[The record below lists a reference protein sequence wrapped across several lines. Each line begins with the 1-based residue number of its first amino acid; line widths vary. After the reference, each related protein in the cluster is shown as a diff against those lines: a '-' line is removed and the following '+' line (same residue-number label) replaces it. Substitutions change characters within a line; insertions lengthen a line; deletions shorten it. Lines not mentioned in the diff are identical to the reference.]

1 MSIKQKTKKISDGN
15 YGIWSIIAKKAIEN
29 GDEEIFISLL
39 KDFVFLNAQGAKSLF
54 GAKIINE
61 LKSVS
66 EDNEGISI

>member
-1 MSIKQKTKKISDGN
+1 MSIKEKTKKISKGN

-29 GDEEIFISLL
+29 GDEEVFISLL
-39 KDFVFLNAQGAKSLF
+39 QDFVFLNAQGAKALF
-54 GAKIINE
+54 GDVIINE